1 MNWNYIWKEQF
12 QLIKRYQ
19 TRLLGGTDITLLR
32 ILSIFTG
39 ILYTCDID
47 LFTKTQINQVYWF
60 LYLELLR
67 VGWY

>member
-47 LFTKTQINQVYWF
+47 FFTKTQINQVYWF